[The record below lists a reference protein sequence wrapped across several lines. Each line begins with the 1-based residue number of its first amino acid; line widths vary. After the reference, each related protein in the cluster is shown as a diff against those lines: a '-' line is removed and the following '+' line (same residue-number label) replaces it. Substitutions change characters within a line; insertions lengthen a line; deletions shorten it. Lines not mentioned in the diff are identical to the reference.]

1 MTFSIYS
8 ALIPTAKHI
17 LQNQSRILNKAAI
30 FAEEKQIDPT
40 TLLAA
45 RLAPDMFP
53 LSRQIQIACDTVK
66 KGAARL
72 AAVEAPVFEDNEST
86 IAELQNR
93 IAKTIAFLES
103 IHESDFVGAETRAL
117 KIPMGPE
124 IVMDFTGQDYLNQWV
139 LPNFYFHTTT
149 AYDLL
154 RQQGVTL
161 GKRDFLG

>member
-8 ALIPTAKHI
+8 ALIPQATHI
-17 LQNQSRILNKAAI
+17 LENQSKILDKAAA
-30 FAEEKQIDPT
+30 FAETKYIEPS
-40 TLLAA
+40 TLIAA
-45 RLAPDMFP
+45 RLASDMYP
-53 LSRQIQIACDTVK
+53 LNRQIQIACDIVK

-72 AAVEAPVFEDNEST
+72 AGVEAPVFEDHESS
-86 IAELQNR
+86 IAELQER

-124 IVMDFTGQDYLNQWV
+124 IIMDFTGQDYLIQWV
-139 LPNFYFHTTT
+139 LPNFYFHTAT
-149 AYDLL
+149 AYDIL
-154 RQQGVTL
+154 RQQGVQL

>member
-8 ALIPTAKHI
+8 ALIPQAKHI
-17 LQNQSRILNKAAI
+17 LENQSKLLDKAAA
-30 FAEEKQIDPT
+30 FAEAEKIELS
-40 TLLAA
+40 TLMSA

-72 AAVEAPVFEDNEST
+72 AAVEAPVFEDNESS
-86 IAELQNR
+86 IAELKER
-93 IAKTIAFLES
+93 IAKTIVFLES
-103 IHESDFVGAETRAL
+103 IPESDFVGAEARAL
-117 KIPMGPE
+117 KVPMGPE
-124 IVMDFTGQDYLNQWV
+124 IVMDFTGQNYLNQWV

-149 AYDLL
+149 AYDIL
-154 RQQGVTL
+154 RQQSVPL